1 MLLSYTPS
9 GMKAREIERFR
20 LKMEAVVAD
29 VGIFMGCKE
38 RRQHTEEYIRGI
50 LRDRDRKS
58 IESVTNRIPHS
69 SKGVYLSKKE

>member
-1 MLLSYTPS
+1 M
-9 GMKAREIERFR
+9 
-20 LKMEAVVAD
+20 AD